1 MWEEILEMRCE
12 ELTPLLEVKGVTKRF
27 GGILALNKV
36 NLGLYRK
43 EILALLGDNG
53 AGKST
58 LIKVISGIYQLEEG
72 EIFIEGEKTIITSPR
87 DAKNLGIET
96 VYQDLALFGV
106 LNVQTNLFMGK
117 EMRRK
122 FGILN
127 KTLMGKETVKI
138 LARLKVKVKSIN
150 QQVRDLSGGQQ
161 HAIAIGRAVYV
172 GDTPRIILMDE
183 PTAGLG
189 VEESNK
195 VLDLMLEL
203 KDKGISVILISHN
216 LDHVFAV
223 ADRAVVLRSGESVG
237 ERKIKETTHT
247 EIVHMM
253 MGVV

>member
-1 MWEEILEMRCE
+1 MEDK
-12 ELTPLLEVKGVTKRF
+12 PLLEVKGITKKF

-36 NLGLYRK
+36 NLKLYHR

-58 LIKVISGIYQLEEG
+58 LIKIISGMYQPDEG
-72 EIFIEGEKTIITSPR
+72 EIFVEGKKVAITSPR
-87 DAKNLGIET
+87 EARNLGIET
-96 VYQDLALFGV
+96 VYQDLALFDV
-106 LNVQTNLFMGK
+106 LDVQTNLFMGREIRK
-117 EMRRK
+117 K
-122 FGILN
+122 FGILDKN
-127 KTLMGKETVKI
+127 LMGKETVRI
-138 LARLKVKVKSIN
+138 LAKLRIKVKSIK

-161 HAIAIGRAVYV
+161 HAVAIGRAVYV
-172 GDTPRIILMDE
+172 GKAPRIVLMDE

-195 VLDLMLEL
+195 LLELILEL
-203 KDKGISVILISHN
+203 KHKGISVILISHN

-223 ADRAVVLRSGESVG
+223 ADRAVVLRSGTLVG
-237 ERKIKETTHT
+237 ERKIKETTNA